1 MRMSMAV
8 TEKGPRFCPRCG
20 AGAVAGMP
28 YCPQCGFDLAGAP
41 PSAAAVAPAA
51 ETPAR
56 PEPKASAVVFAPP
69 SRIERSWPRAAERVR
84 GVGSVPPVVLAG
96 LLIMIGLIAYGL
108 LSRPAG
114 SPSSPAGGF
123 GPGATAGSA
132 PGGSAL
138 ISGLTILSPSDGQSV
153 ATKDVNIIGSAPPG
167 VSVTQDISFGLDQH
181 GQSDGT
187 GHWAIKVSLNEGE
200 NKLTFRIGD
209 DSSTKK
215 TIRIIY
221 TPPAP

>member
-1 MRMSMAV
+1 MSMRV
-8 TEKGPRFCPRCG
+8 TESRPRFCPRCG

-28 YCPQCGFDLAGAP
+28 FCPQCGFDLAGAP
-41 PSAAAVAPAA
+41 PAATVAPAA
-51 ETPAR
+51 DAPPHPA
-56 PEPKASAVVFAPP
+56 EPKSTAIVLAPP
-69 SRIERSWPRAAERVR
+69 SRVERSLPRAAERVR
-84 GVGSVPPVVLAG
+84 AVGSVPPVVLAG

-108 LSRPAG
+108 LSRPAA

-132 PGGSAL
+132 PGASAL
-138 ISGLTILSPSDGQSV
+138 ITGLTILSPSDGQSV

>member
-1 MRMSMAV
+1 MIGMSMAV

-28 YCPQCGFDLAGAP
+28 FCPQCGFDLAGVA
-41 PSAAAVAPAA
+41 PSAATVAPIDDR
-51 ETPAR
+51 PR
-56 PEPKASAVVFAPP
+56 PEPKATAVVLAPP
-69 SRIERSWPRAAERVR
+69 SRVERLPRAAERVR
-84 GVGSVPPVVLAG
+84 GFGSSVPPVVLAG
-96 LLIMIGLIAYGL
+96 VLIMIGLIAYGL
-108 LSRPAG
+108 LSRPPA
-114 SPSSPAGGF
+114 SPPASGGAF
-123 GPGATAGSA
+123 APVGTAAPGA
-132 PGGSAL
+132 SAL
-138 ISGLTILSPSDGQSV
+138 ITGLTILSPADGQAV

-167 VSVTQDISFGLDQH
+167 VSITQDISFGLDQH

-209 DSSTKK
+209 DNSTKK